1 MPATVPSICRFCHA
15 GCAILVDVED
25 GRPLRVRGDRDNPAY
40 RGFCCVKGQQLLDQW
55 GHPDRLLQSMK
66 RMPDG
71 SHRPVRYVEAVDEI
85 AERLSEILVTHGPRA
100 VAMYSGTYSIANPAT
115 MPLALSL
122 MEAIGSPM
130 HFTSNSIDQPG
141 KAVAQALH
149 GTWMAP
155 PPAFDTRDVALLVG
169 TNPPATMAGG
179 LPLAN
184 PGRELTDAVG
194 RGMRFIV
201 IDPRRTDIARRA
213 HLHLQCRPGEDVPLL
228 AAMLNVILREARHDA
243 AFVRDHVDG
252 LEALRAAVAPFE
264 PEWVARRADVRVED
278 LVQAARLFAGGRGVA
293 TAGTGPNFNGR
304 GTLFEYLLLA
314 LNTVC
319 GQWSRAGEP
328 VPNPGTLSPPFP
340 AIAQAAPP
348 RAGYGYG
355 EKLRVRGL
363 ANCDGGLQASA
374 LAEEILLEGEGQV
387 RALISIGGNPA
398 SAIPDQALNVRAL
411 EQLDLLVHVDIK
423 RSATARLADFVI
435 APKLPIEMPG
445 MTLVQDQLTF
455 YGAGFGHRVA
465 HAQYTPRS
473 PSRRPAPRSSRSG
486 SSSTTSLAGWDSR
499 SRSPRRPRRARR
511 PTARSASLDMTQ
523 RPTHDALFAILT
535 RNARVPLEEVKRHP
549 HGAFFPRRRSSS
561 PNARPAGP
569 DASTSA
575 TPRCSRTS
583 PPSLQRGT
591 SSTSPG
597 ATLSPHL
604 PPHDPHLQLERSG
617 PRGPAEPLALQPGV
631 HASRRPRSRRP
642 REGRPRRDRVEVGL
656 DPRHRR
662 ARRDVADG
670 PRLDGPLLR
679 RPAGSAGQARP
690 RAGDESGAAAAR
702 RSGRGSLHG
711 PAAHEQRA
719 GARAGGGAR
728 RLIGRDAPDGLRAPS
743 PDRAARLR
751 HAPCAGRARR
761 PAARRPGSRPRRPR
775 RPSPSARARASRTSR
790 GRARRR
796 RGCGRRR

>member
-1 MPATVPSICRFCHA
+1 MPATVPSFCRFCHA

-40 RGFCCVKGQQLLDQW
+40 RGFCCVKGQQLPDQW
-55 GHPDRLLQSMK
+55 GHPDRLLQSQK

-71 SHRPVRYVEAVDEI
+71 SLRPVRYVEAVDEI

-122 MEAIGSPM
+122 FEAIGSPM

-149 GTWMAP
+149 GSWMAP

-252 LEALRAAVAPFE
+252 VEALRAAVAPFE
-264 PEWVARRADVRVED
+264 PDWVARRADVPVED
-278 LVQAARLFAGGRGVA
+278 LVLAARLFAGGRGVA

-314 LNTVC
+314 LNSVC

-363 ANCDGGLQASA
+363 ANCDGGLQAAA
-374 LAEEILLEGEGQV
+374 LAEEILLEGEGQI

-423 RSATARLADFVI
+423 RSATARLADYVI

-455 YGAGFGHRVA
+455 YGAGFGHREA
-465 HAQYTPRS
+465 HAQYTPAIADPPPGAEVVEEWVFFYDLAQRMGLPLS
-473 PSRRPAPRSSRSG
+473 IAPATATGAP
-486 SSSTTSLAGWDSR
+486 AD
-499 SRSPRRPRRARR
+499 RAQRV
-511 PTARSASLDMTQ
+511 PLDMTK

-535 RNARVPLEEVKRHP
+535 RNARVPLEEVRRHP
-549 HGAFFPRRRSSS
+549 HGAFFP
-561 PNARPAGP
+561 APAVVV
-569 DASTSA
+569 A
-575 TPRCSRTS
+575 
-583 PPSLQRGT
+583 
-591 SSTSPG
+591 
-597 ATLSPHL
+597 
-604 PPHDPHLQLERSG
+604 EREAG
-617 PRGPAEPLALQPGV
+617 WTG
-631 HASRRPRSRRP
+631 
-642 REGRPRRDRVEVGL
+642 
-656 DPRHRR
+656 
-662 ARRDVADG
+662 
-670 PRLDGPLLR
+670 RLDVGNAEMLADL
-679 RPAGSAGQARP
+679 AAV
-690 RAGDESGAAAAR
+690 AAAR
-702 RSGRGSLHG
+702 DVVDLAGTGGYPYRLICRRMIHTFNSNGQDLAGLRSRWPYNPAFMHPDDLDREGLAKGDLVEIESKSGSILGIVEPDEALRTGLVSMVHSFGGLPGQQDKHVRDQGTNPGRLLRVDQDVDRYTGQPRMSNVPVRVRAAE
-711 PAAHEQRA
+711 PAA
-719 GARAGGGAR
+719 
-728 RLIGRDAPDGLRAPS
+728 
-743 PDRAARLR
+743 
-751 HAPCAGRARR
+751 
-761 PAARRPGSRPRRPR
+761 
-775 RPSPSARARASRTSR
+775 
-790 GRARRR
+790 
-796 RGCGRRR
+796 